1 MSVFSFLMKLFAPA
15 KVNLSLRILGKR
27 ADGYHDLRSLMSP
40 ISTADQIDLECDSGT
55 PDFTVTCSDP
65 EIPCDDTNLVAVA
78 AREFSRATGIPVGG
92 RIHIEKKIPHG
103 AGLGGGSSDAAAVI
117 VGLNQFTAANLSSA
131 KLEEIAATVGSDVA
145 FFIRGSAAWISGR
158 GEHVEPCALSRKF
171 FLVMIKP
178 PFGVSTAWAYRAW
191 VDQVAETAHGG
202 ETTSFGGVDWVND
215 LEVPVFRK
223 FILLPALRAWL
234 LQQMETRVAL
244 MSGSGSTMFAVCE
257 SIADAETLRSRTFEY
272 LGDCFQV
279 WIAETTA

>member
-1 MSVFSFLMKLFAPA
+1 MKLFAPA

-40 ISTADQIDLECDSGT
+40 ISTADEIDLHCDSGT
-55 PDFTVTCSDP
+55 PNFTVTCSDL
-65 EIPCDDTNLVAVA
+65 EIPCDDTNLAAVA
-78 AREFSRATGIPVGG
+78 AKEFSRATGIAVGG
-92 RIHIEKKIPHG
+92 RIHIEKNIPHG

-117 VGLNQFTAANLSSA
+117 VGLNQLTDVKLPAAQ
-131 KLEEIAATVGSDVA
+131 LEKIASNVGSDVA
-145 FFIRGSAAWISGR
+145 FFIRGSAAWVSGR
-158 GEHVEPCALSRKF
+158 GEHVEPCALPGEF

-191 VDQVAETAHGG
+191 ADQAAEMTGG
-202 ETTSFGGVDWVND
+202 GDVTSFGGVEWVND

-223 FILLPALRAWL
+223 FLLLPALRAWL
-234 LQQMETRVAL
+234 LQQKETRVAR

-257 SIADAETLRSRTFEY
+257 SITDAETLRSRAFEY

-279 WIAETTA
+279 WIAATTP